1 MTLAARRNDLAA
13 TSRRNAEVLV
23 AMGMSGRLTR
33 RWSEANET
41 YLAGNQRASDIAGG
55 LGAVAKVLRMMLQ
68 SAVLAVGAYLVIH
81 QEATAGIII
90 AGSILSARALA
101 PVDLAIAH
109 WKGFVAARQSWH
121 RLAKLLQQIPAA
133 NEQTLLQAPS
143 KRLSVEAVSI
153 VPPGDQRVI
162 VQDVNF
168 AAEAGTGIGVI
179 GPSGSGKSSLV
190 RALVG
195 VWMPARGK
203 VRLDGAALDQW
214 SSDVLGR
221 HIGYLP
227 QDVELFAGTV
237 AQNICR
243 FDPEAKSEAII
254 AAAKEA
260 GVHEMIIKMREG
272 YDTQIGE
279 QGTALSAGQAQR
291 VALARA
297 LYGNP
302 FLIVL
307 DEPNSNLDSEGDEA
321 LTPCGARRARAR
333 RHRGRGGAPAD
344 RHRGG
349 RPVAGVEGRPHAG
362 VRAEGNRARPGAAA
376 RSAPDADQDRVRS
389 GSCEKIM
396 TAELKGAHR
405 SIRGHLI
412 FGLTLILVLAVGFGG
427 WASTAQISGALIA
440 PGSVVVDSNVKKVQ
454 HPTGGVVGEVRVRD
468 GDIVKAGDIVVRLDE
483 TVVKASLAIVVK
495 TLNGL
500 WARAARLEAEQR
512 GLDQIKFP
520 PMLTDRADDP
530 DVRDILASETKL
542 FEVRVFG
549 RAGQKS
555 QLRERVLQLNEEIS
569 GLTAQEQAKEK
580 EVALVEKELIGVR
593 QLYEQRLIQL
603 SRLTVL
609 ERDLARLSGER
620 AQYIASRAQAKG
632 KITETELQII
642 QVDKDVVSEVS
653 KDLRE
658 TNDKIGEFVE
668 RKVTAEDQ
676 LRRIDIR
683 APQDGVVLQSTVHT
697 VGGVITAGDAIMMV
711 VPRADDL
718 SVEAKV
724 NPQDID
730 KLQIGQKTL
739 LRLSAFNQRTTPEL
753 NGVVTRVSADVTT
766 DQRTGQSYYTIRV
779 SLPPAEVARLGDNVK
794 IIPGMPVEAFVQTGD
809 RTMFSYLMKPFSDQL
824 MRSFR
829 ER

>member
-1 MTLAARRNDLAA
+1 MVVGRARPLHRLSAAGRRIVRRHRGAEHLPLRFRSKVGSDYLRRQG
-13 TSRRNAEVLV
+13 SRRARDDHQDARGLRHPDRR
-23 AMGMSGRLTR
+23 AGHGALGR
-33 RWSEANET
+33 
-41 YLAGNQRASDIAGG
+41 AG
-55 LGAVAKVLRMMLQ
+55 
-68 SAVLAVGAYLVIH
+68 
-81 QEATAGIII
+81 
-90 AGSILSARALA
+90 
-101 PVDLAIAH
+101 
-109 WKGFVAARQSWH
+109 
-121 RLAKLLQQIPAA
+121 
-133 NEQTLLQAPS
+133 
-143 KRLSVEAVSI
+143 
-153 VPPGDQRVI
+153 
-162 VQDVNF
+162 
-168 AAEAGTGIGVI
+168 
-179 GPSGSGKSSLV
+179 
-190 RALVG
+190 
-195 VWMPARGK
+195 PARG
-203 VRLDGAALDQW
+203 
-214 SSDVLGR
+214 
-221 HIGYLP
+221 
-227 QDVELFAGTV
+227 AG
-237 AQNICR
+237 
-243 FDPEAKSEAII
+243 P
-254 AAAKEA
+254 
-260 GVHEMIIKMREG
+260 
-272 YDTQIGE
+272 
-279 QGTALSAGQAQR
+279 
-291 VALARA
+291 RA
-297 LYGNP
+297 LRQSVPDRARRAELQSRQRGRRGA
-302 FLIVL
+302 
-307 DEPNSNLDSEGDEA
+307 DA
-321 LTPCGARRARAR
+321 CGAWRARAR

-349 RPVAGVEGRPHAG
+349 RSIAGAEGRPHAG

-376 RSAPDADQDRVRS
+376 RAVAAADQDRFRC
-389 GSCEKIM
+389 GSCEIM
-396 TAELKGAHR
+396 TGELNGAHR
-405 SIRGHLI
+405 SIRAHLI
-412 FGLTLILVLAVGFGG
+412 LGLSLMLVLAGGFGG
-427 WASTAQISGALIA
+427 WASTVQISGALIA

-512 GLDQIKFP
+512 GLDKIKFP

-555 QLRERVLQLNEEIS
+555 QLRERVLQLHEEIA
-569 GLTAQEQAKEK
+569 GLTAQELAKEK
-580 EVALVEKELIGVR
+580 EVALVEKELVGVR
-593 QLYEQRLIQL
+593 QLYEQRLIQI

-620 AQYIASRAQAKG
+620 AQYIAARAQARG

-697 VGGVITAGDAIMMV
+697 VGGVITAGDAIMMI

-753 NGVVTRVSADVTT
+753 NGYVTRVSADVTT
-766 DQRTGQSYYTIRV
+766 DQRSGQTYYTIRV
-779 SLPPAEVARLGDNVK
+779 GLPADEVSRLGDVK

-809 RTMFSYLMKPFSDQL
+809 RTMFSYLLKPFSDQL
-824 MRSFR
+824 MRAFR